1 LLLPQPQLK
10 KQNQKLKL
18 LLLKLKKKKLNKLL
32 NIQYQS
38 PSGYSEGLF
47 LLYVNLPLGGVPTAN
62 MPGAIITEIITWIL
76 DAFLLTNHIHSST
89 NQQKKLPLP
98 KSTHTMQ
105 NLTLLDGQKFQITI
119 QRLCRQLI
127 ENHNDFSGS
136 VLIGIQPRGIY
147 LAKRVAEELR
157 KILPHNN
164 IEQGDL
170 DITFYRDDFRRQGSP
185 LVPNQTKIDFIIEG
199 KKVIMM
205 DDVLWTGRTIRAA
218 MDAMQAFGRP
228 EKVEL
233 LALVDRRYSR
243 HIPVSADYVGI
254 EVDSI
259 ASQKVVVSWKETDGE
274 DRIVLV
280 SEAK

>member
-1 LLLPQPQLK
+1 
-10 KQNQKLKL
+10 
-18 LLLKLKKKKLNKLL
+18 
-32 NIQYQS
+32 
-38 PSGYSEGLF
+38 
-47 LLYVNLPLGGVPTAN
+47 
-62 MPGAIITEIITWIL
+62 
-76 DAFLLTNHIHSST
+76 
-89 NQQKKLPLP
+89 
-98 KSTHTMQ
+98 
-105 NLTLLDGQKFQITI
+105 
-119 QRLCRQLI
+119 
-127 ENHNDFSGS
+127 
-136 VLIGIQPRGIY
+136 
-147 LAKRVAEELR
+147 
-157 KILPHNN
+157 
-164 IEQGDL
+164 
-170 DITFYRDDFRRQGSP
+170 DITFYRDDFRRRDSP

-243 HIPVSADYVGI
+243 HIPVAADYVGI